1 MPNLY
6 SEWWATAGPSF
17 LPPTSP
23 RTHLKPIYHTK
34 DCDCFSGK
42 TEAPRRKKC
51 LQMLTFGGS
60 LQKSWPITP
69 PPQYPSGP
77 TSHAPF
83 SLKLSWI
90 WMWSSLVLSP
100 WHLPRTSHRLS
111 VTVATPVL
119 PHSTYKMISFSRART
134 VSVISTSPSLP
145 PKPTG
150 VRGAPKHQCNE
161 FLLSP

>member
-1 MPNLY
+1 MSHCWPL
-6 SEWWATAGPSF
+6 
-17 LPPTSP
+17 LPPTPFPQNTS
-23 RTHLKPIYHTK
+23 KANYHAK

-42 TEAPRRKKC
+42 TEAPRRKQC
-51 LQMLTFGGS
+51 LQILTFGGS
-60 LQKSWPITP
+60 LQKIWPITP

-90 WMWSSLVLSP
+90 RMWPSLVLSP

-119 PHSTYKMISFSRART
+119 SHSTYKMISFSRART

-150 VRGAPKHQCNE
+150 IRGARKHQFNE